1 MLHRINHGIYAIT
14 AQLQTRADVAHVF
27 TMRLANDK
35 LIIRSKG
42 DPLQQSECKI
52 IDGVEP

>member
-1 MLHRINHGIYAIT
+1 MLHSLNHGIYETIDK
-14 AQLQTRADVAHVF
+14 LQTRADVAHVF

-35 LIIRSKG
+35 IIIRSKG